1 VNSSVFLLFYYEL
14 QDLQKKQDKAGVGA
28 KPLRSKSAVQNK
40 RPFDDDKPPRPSSMH
55 QAKPGAA
62 GAAKKLGGGI
72 ARDSDPRKAVKVAFG
87 ANVINGDKK
96 VGPTGGG
103 RPSTNKPSSNA
114 PPAKGGAKVPP
125 LGGKPTAG
133 RGSDNDRGGGM
144 NGFAKLQQQVSKKSG
159 GPVVVTYEDE
169 SDFGG
174 GMRKGGGGR
183 SDLNL
188 ELRGQSHYI
197 PVNDE
202 LGGDQLDKL
211 LNNARKGRF
220 S

>member
-1 VNSSVFLLFYYEL
+1 MFLF

-55 QAKPGAA
+55 QAKPGAVPGRRA
-62 GAAKKLGGGI
+62 SLGKET
-72 ARDSDPRKAVKVAFG
+72 DQRKAVKVAFG

-96 VGPTGGG
+96 TAAGGVGGKPTN
-103 RPSTNKPSSNA
+103 NKPSNA
-114 PPAKGGAKVPP
+114 PPPKGGAKVPP
-125 LGGKPTAG
+125 LGGVGKTAGG
-133 RGSDNDRGGGM
+133 RGSDNDRGNV

-169 SDFGG
+169 SDYGG
-174 GMRKGGGGR
+174 GMKRGGGGR

-197 PVNDE
+197 PVNDDF
-202 LGGDQLDKL
+202 GGDQLDKL
-211 LNNARKGRF
+211 LGNARKGKF